1 VPAASGSNLKKL
13 AALAGTRPSH
23 LCGATEQDAQNKARA
38 REGNF
43 MAVSTERIVIRH
55 LSGSKINQ
63 IEQFDLTGLQEITLG
78 RDPTSRIS
86 YDLQRDDEVSRK
98 HAVIRV
104 KNDKELY
111 FRLADLNS
119 SNGTFLN
126 GERIGG
132 EVELLPEDIVELGS
146 GGPKFIFDVQPR
158 PANLPA
164 RTRQMGAA
172 EAADAATRILT
183 PAAAAGATVEHA
195 TADTR
200 QRTATDT
207 AALAKVPVGRATI
220 QRMLFDERRKA
231 SRVWMASS
239 AAIVVLAALGGGAL
253 LWHSRSVDRQLEQE
267 LASAKAHA
275 DTLRAETDATLAKEM
290 GITPDQIKKLG
301 DATVFVE
308 NKWALY
314 DMETRKP
321 LFQRY
326 VKDSGEWLPCFVKL
340 KDGSVV
346 RWLTLDDKAAT
357 LPIGEDSTGSGF
369 VIDGRGFILTNKHM
383 AAAWKT
389 RYEDFPGNG
398 TWRGAI
404 YAVNGRLRYNTADM
418 WDYDQDKKLSN
429 WIPESGGYVFEGNR
443 PVLYSQDKRDVFAN
457 NEVLSVQFP
466 GTRMGIS
473 ASLLRT
479 SIDADVA
486 VLKIDAPD
494 TLSKLD
500 LVPKDYN
507 AQIGQK
513 IILLGYPGLSQKTVL
528 YQRLNEGGHISTRGV
543 VIPEPT
549 VTEGVVAKLSPQR
562 KEQGPDQG
570 GGDLTTLGT
579 LGDTYQLDISASA
592 GDSGGPVLTA
602 DGQVLGLLTYG
613 STRSEHVA
621 FATPVKY
628 VRELLQLQRDAS
640 P

>member
-1 VPAASGSNLKKL
+1 
-13 AALAGTRPSH
+13 
-23 LCGATEQDAQNKARA
+23 
-38 REGNF
+38 
-43 MAVSTERIVIRH
+43 MAVSTARIVIRH

-63 IEQFDLTGLQEITLG
+63 IEQFDLDGLQEITIG
-78 RDPTSRIS
+78 RDPASRIA

-132 EVELLPEDIVELGS
+132 EVELLPEDIIEFGS

-164 RTRQMGAA
+164 RTRSMAA
-172 EAADAATRILT
+172 ASVAAADAETRILA
-183 PAAAAGATVEHA
+183 PAPKAGATVEHA
-195 TADTR
+195 AADTR
-200 QRTATDT
+200 QRTAATDT
-207 AALAKVPVGRATI
+207 AALAKVPIGRATI

-231 SRVWMASS
+231 RGVLIGSI
-239 AAIVVLAALGGGAL
+239 AAVLVLAALGGGAL
-253 LWHSRSVDRQLEQE
+253 LWQSHKANAELQKKLEDEQ
-267 LASAKAHA
+267 AKAEQ
-275 DTLRAETDATLAKEM
+275 TRAKTDAALAKAT
-290 GITPDQIKKLG
+290 GLTPDQITKMG
-301 DATVFVE
+301 NATVYVE
-308 NKWALY
+308 NKWALF
-314 DMETRKP
+314 DSETRKP

-326 VKDSGEWLPCFVKL
+326 VKDSGQWLPCFVKM
-340 KDGSVV
+340 KDGTVV

-369 VIDGRGFILTNKHM
+369 VIDARGFILTNKHM

-398 TWRGAI
+398 AWRGAI
-404 YAVNGRLRYNTADM
+404 YTLNGRLRYTISDM
-418 WDYDQDKKLSN
+418 WDEDNDKKLSN
-429 WIPESGGYVFEGNR
+429 WIPESGGYVFEGNK
-443 PVLYSQDKRDVFAN
+443 PVLVSQDRRDVFAN
-457 NEVLSVQFP
+457 NQILSVQFP
-466 GTRMGIS
+466 GTRMSIN
-473 ASLLRT
+473 ANLLRT

-486 VLKIDAPD
+486 VLKIDTPD

-500 LVPKDYN
+500 LVPKEYD
-507 AQIGQK
+507 AKVGQH
-513 IILLGYPGLSQKTVL
+513 IVLLGYPGVSQKTVL
-528 YQRLNEGGHISTRGV
+528 IQHTNEAGHVATRGV

-549 VTEGVVAKLSPQR
+549 VTEGVISNLSPQR
-562 KEQGPDQG
+562 KEQGPDQTQG
-570 GGDLTTLGT
+570 NLTTLGT

-592 GDSGGPVLTA
+592 GDSGGPVLTS

-613 STRSEHVA
+613 STRSEHVS

-628 VRELLQLQRDAS
+628 VRELLQLQL

>member
-1 VPAASGSNLKKL
+1 M
-13 AALAGTRPSH
+13 T
-23 LCGATEQDAQNKARA
+23 
-38 REGNF
+38 
-43 MAVSTERIVIRH
+43 VSTGRIVIRH

-63 IEQFDLTGLQEITLG
+63 IEQFDLSGLQEISIG
-78 RDPTSRIS
+78 RDPASRLA
-86 YDLQRDDEVSRK
+86 YDVQRDDEVSRK
-98 HAVIRV
+98 HAVIRI

-164 RTRQMGAA
+164 RTRSMTTASGAGVDA
-172 EAADAATRILT
+172 ETRILT

-195 TADTR
+195 AADTR
-200 QRTATDT
+200 QRTAATDT
-207 AALAKVPVGRATI
+207 AALAKVPVGKATI
-220 QRMLFDERRKA
+220 QRMLFDERRKT

-239 AAIVVLAALGGGAL
+239 AAILILAALGGGAL
-253 LWHSRSVDRQLEQE
+253 LWQSHKANAELEQK
-267 LASAKAHA
+267 LADAQAKADQA
-275 DTLRAETDATLAKEM
+275 RAKTDAELSKAM
-290 GITPDQIKKLG
+290 GLTPDQITKMG
-301 DATVFVE
+301 NATVYVE
-308 NKWALY
+308 NKWALF
-314 DMETRKP
+314 DSETRKP

-326 VKDSGEWLPCFVKL
+326 VKDGGEWLPCFVKL
-340 KDGSVV
+340 KDGTVV

-398 TWRGAI
+398 VWRGAI
-404 YAVNGRLRYNTADM
+404 YTLNGRLRYTVSDM
-418 WDYDQDKKLSN
+418 WDNNKDNKLSN
-429 WIPESGGYVFEGNR
+429 WIPESGGYVFEGNK
-443 PVLYSQDKRDVFAN
+443 PVLISQNRRDVFAN
-457 NEVLSVQFP
+457 NAVLSVQFP
-466 GTRMGIS
+466 GTRMSIN
-473 ASLLRT
+473 ATLLRT

-486 VLKIDAPD
+486 VLKIDTPD

-507 AQIGQK
+507 AKIGQH
-513 IILLGYPGLSQKTVL
+513 IVLLGYPGVSQKTVL
-528 YQRLNEGGHISTRGV
+528 IQHLNEGGHVRTRGV
-543 VIPEPT
+543 IIPEPT

-562 KEQGPDQG
+562 KDQG
-570 GGDLTTLGT
+570 SDQGDLTTLGT

-592 GDSGGPVLTA
+592 GDSGGPVLTS
-602 DGQVLGLLTYG
+602 DGLVLGLLTYG
-613 STRSEHVA
+613 STRSEHVS